1 MLSQAWGTVSW
12 LLAVPGTVR
21 KNGTCLMRKSD
32 DGQECWSR
40 RGQATED
47 VVIAFEA
54 HRAIMGPGS
63 TGLGAKG

>member
-1 MLSQAWGTVSW
+1 
-12 LLAVPGTVR
+12 
-21 KNGTCLMRKSD
+21 MRKSD